1 MHPSLKQLQLL
12 RCTDGHFHCIL
23 ELMKITKIW
32 IRWCYSR
39 LPVNLNLD
47 VVSAAI
53 LLLQEIL
60 NKVVIQNQTKEN
72 HSKKNC
78 NMVTAL
84 QHLLQLG
91 PSFLCSKALMIFIP
105 HQIFR
110 YLCDPRYLSN
120 IQVGTRRKF
129 GGAYKNERG
138 KTFIVVS

>member
-1 MHPSLKQLQLL
+1 MLLSATSQFKFGCCICSHFIVAGNFKQSCNSKSNKGKSLK
-12 RCTDGHFHCIL
+12 
-23 ELMKITKIW
+23 K
-32 IRWCYSR
+32 
-39 LPVNLNLD
+39 N
-47 VVSAAI
+47 
-53 LLLQEIL
+53 
-60 NKVVIQNQTKEN
+60 
-72 HSKKNC
+72 NC

-138 KTFIVVS
+138 KTFIVVSLNFVLKD